1 MISNFQFPISNFP
14 SPIFHLPSPV
24 SPLPSAL
31 CHFPDRLAPVTVA
44 EIAAALGFTDR
55 GVRKQAERG
64 KLGVPICTRPYLF
77 DPATLPEDVRRK
89 VMARRRERDRALA
102 AAATALAPVGPV
114 YHVPLSHFTDEE
126 QTTARQRAD
135 FVAEVDRL
143 RIERPDWTVDR
154 VVDSIRHREETAAR
168 RRGGDDSAVLR
179 YPALLCGGQ
188 RFNCQLTVKN
198 FQNWTARWKPW
209 RAGPLDTAN
218 WWCLCDR
225 YRGQKYHRPGDPKF
239 WEILAAL
246 YETPTGRNLRQCVEL
261 ACRQSL
267 KAGVLAENLPTEK
280 QVRYFYSEHADAQS
294 VEGRRGGAKHA
305 SDKISV
311 YIIRDW
317 RRVVPDQCWSGD
329 HHNLRIACRRYDAS
343 AGGWRFCTPW
353 LTNWLDNASWFEVGF
368 HISAEPNRDTIELAL
383 RKAVES
389 RGGAP
394 ERLYFDNGRD
404 YAAVFS
410 PAGPL
415 GYDGDRAASLCQSL
429 GSVGMYALPHN
440 PRAKVNERDYRIVD
454 ERFERLWPSYMGH
467 NKAHLDALWTFAH
480 PGDGMT
486 LRHRLAKYPE
496 RHPLAGCLVNWELLP
511 TVDDVRA
518 AYAKWRAEQRH
529 KMISRGRILAGQ
541 SPEQRYLG
549 TAAPAMNTA
558 DFHCRGGEGT
568 HRRGAESAE
577 REPLSVL
584 CVSAVNSAPD
594 LPSPLSPL
602 PSPISNSQF
611 PISNLPSPSSRLRRL
626 SREEI
631 ALAFLRL
638 VGGKPQR
645 VARGGV
651 LSLRPPNGK
660 AADDIFYRSDA
671 LLAHVGE
678 RVQRRMDI
686 SFSPPRLFAF
696 EAVES
701 ERAGEHLTTWK
712 LIVCEGPSG
721 SVPNVL
727 EVEAFT
733 DGEGQETL
741 RRAMR
746 ETRQHEKNIRRGEQ
760 SAEILRT
767 AQRGVEL
774 AAGIRQGTE
783 DAGRIHRGDA
793 EGAEE
798 KPLRD
803 LRASAVNSVP
813 NLPSSDSH
821 LPMPIPH
828 SEIQNRPA
836 PWHFVPQT
844 ESKRQRDAR
853 AAKLAESRQEL
864 AADPEAAALAR
875 AYREGENG
883 N

>member
-1 MISNFQFPISNFP
+1 MSEA
-14 SPIFHLPSPV
+14 
-24 SPLPSAL
+24 SAESQNPEPETRVINL
-31 CHFPDRLAPVTVA
+31 PDRNAPVTVA
-44 EIAAALGFTDR
+44 EIAAALGFTGR
-55 GVRKQAERG
+55 GVRMQAERG

-126 QTTARQRAD
+126 QATARQRAD

-168 RRGGDDSAVLR
+168 RRGGDDTAVLR

-209 RAGPLDTAN
+209 RTGPLDTSN

-343 AGGWRFCTPW
+343 VGGWRFCTPW

-480 PGDGMT
+480 PGDGFT

-529 KMISRGRILAGQ
+529 KMVSKGRILNGQ
-541 SPEQRYLG
+541 SPEERYWG
-549 TAAPAMNTA
+549 NAE
-558 DFHCRGGEGT
+558 GGESEELRVKSEELGNAPQARPSLLTLNSELLTVRSSLSASHSSGT
-568 HRRGAESAE
+568 ESAE
-577 REPLSVL
+577 NKSVPNSSL
-584 CVSAVNSAPD
+584 FTLNSSLSAP
-594 LPSPLSPL
+594 L
-602 PSPISNSQF
+602 
-611 PISNLPSPSSRLRRL
+611 SRLRRL
-626 SREEI
+626 SRDEI
-631 ALAFLRL
+631 ALAFLR
-638 VGGKPQR
+638 VITGKPQR

-660 AADDIFYRSDA
+660 AADDIFYRSNA

-701 ERAGEHLTTWK
+701 ERAGERLTTWK
-712 LIVCEGPSG
+712 LISCEGPSG

-746 ETRQHEKNIRRGEQ
+746 ETRQHEKNIRKGEQ

-767 AQRGVEL
+767 AQHGVEL

-783 DAGRIHRGDA
+783 ERRVESEKLRVKSDGRACGAFPDYSHSVLHPSAIKDA
-793 EGAEE
+793 EN
-798 KPLRD
+798 R
-803 LRASAVNSVP
+803 SAPNSSLFTL
-813 NLPSSDSH
+813 NSS
-821 LPMPIPH
+821 LLL
-828 SEIQNRPA
+828 
-836 PWHFVPQT
+836 PQT

-853 AAKLAESRQEL
+853 AAKILESRQEL
-864 AADPEAAALAR
+864 AADPEAAALAQ
-875 AYREGENG
+875 AYREGKNENEE
-883 N
+883 